1 MMFEPVS
8 KVLTSVSGQPVKVHL
23 VSTGGVIVKTKFRE
37 AKRTSLIAMI
47 EFIMDRKFTEWMPIW
62 VMIIEH
68 PEGIFVIDTGENSN
82 VNDPGYFR
90 SSGWFANWFDT
101 TQFKFQVSRE
111 EEIDQQLNGLDI
123 PIDRIKSVVL
133 THLHLD
139 HIDGLKYFPKT
150 PILVNKAEWKKPFGD
165 LPKLYPEW
173 FQPTLVDLYK
183 SFDVFGE
190 VFYLTEAKDLI
201 LVRTPGHTWHHCSVI
216 LKTNECSIFFGAD
229 ICYSQQQLVN
239 NKYSGTNASHKLA
252 KDTYSKVRLFC
263 KSNNVVFIPSHEA
276 AAADRLKSLQPVV
289 IDE

>member
-62 VMIIEH
+62 LMIIEH
-68 PEGIFVIDTGENSN
+68 PDGIFVIDTGENSN

-173 FQPTLVDLYK
+173 FQPTLVDLDK

-252 KDTYSKVRLFC
+252 KDTYSKVRSFC